1 MFYFR
6 RCVHCSC
13 RHCCNSWCKE
23 EFVVV
28 VQFIFLVCVHL
39 IMYLPMLDNLISK
52 LGIQQVKKYLDMVL
66 PWLPSYVTRAIEIT
80 SGFSLPILCYTFLP
94 AYRKFCNDPDPDD
107 LKLSKPK
114 GTELK
119 QWDFNIF

>member
-1 MFYFR
+1 
-6 RCVHCSC
+6 
-13 RHCCNSWCKE
+13 
-23 EFVVV
+23 
-28 VQFIFLVCVHL
+28 
-39 IMYLPMLDNLISK
+39 MLDNLISK
-52 LGIQQVKKYLDMVL
+52 LGIQQVKKYLDVVL

-114 GTELK
+114 GTDKNTE
-119 QWDFNIF
+119 DCSIFGYCTKIVGILAFLIPLTVKGIKNVNS